1 MCQGFFFFCPNLIMD
16 YSVPFSA
23 CMLRIRCTLK
33 PETHYTTKIWSIVHL
48 PTLNMVTEKTWAPYT
63 KRLRITRYQTFNSFQ
78 TQQTLQV
85 DTLKKM
91 FDILQ
96 MKGMESFIVIHSLMI
111 KYQSMSII
119 YFVIICKIYQLPSL
133 LYNFYCVVKHVM

>member
-1 MCQGFFFFCPNLIMD
+1 
-16 YSVPFSA
+16 
-23 CMLRIRCTLK
+23 
-33 PETHYTTKIWSIVHL
+33 
-48 PTLNMVTEKTWAPYT
+48 MVTEKTWAPYT